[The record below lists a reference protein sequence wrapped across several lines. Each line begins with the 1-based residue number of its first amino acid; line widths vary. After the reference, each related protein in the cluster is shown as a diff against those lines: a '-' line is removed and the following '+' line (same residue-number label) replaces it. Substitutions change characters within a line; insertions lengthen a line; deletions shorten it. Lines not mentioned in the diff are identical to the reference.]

1 MEGTDR
7 LLGSPLTT
15 PAPSLSGELVP
26 TLGLAPVP
34 FRPTPSL
41 WAGGPRGPIPEV
53 EIMRWCGLYKAPLF
67 PSPQVGQGRGRRQVH
82 GPGIVGAAAPLRPG
96 SGALRT
102 PARSTLPSQ
111 WSEGGDGGSNSWAGS
126 WIAASGGRSDLGA
139 RPWRLGVARGFTNP
153 SDTGLR
159 SRPRLGRNQPRA
171 SLGHARGPSLGV
183 FARPRRPSSEAA
195 APPGGQ
201 TWNRSRATRPPLGG
215 QSPRHAPQTS
225 RLLHQIRDRLCAPP
239 SAQSGAQPLPTPSS
253 NCVGGSLGC
262 CSSARGGAPG
272 S

>member
-7 LLGSPLTT
+7 LLGFPLTT

-26 TLGLAPVP
+26 TLGTCP
-34 FRPTPSL
+34 FPPHTFTLGWGS
-41 WAGGPRGPIPEV
+41 RGPIPEV
-53 EIMRWCGLYKAPLF
+53 EIMGWCGLYKAPLF

-102 PARSTLPSQ
+102 PARSTLPSHG
-111 WSEGGDGGSNSWAGS
+111 SEGGDGGSNSWAGS

-153 SDTGLR
+153 CDTGLR
-159 SRPRLGRNQPRA
+159 SRPRLSRNQPRA
-171 SLGHARGPSLGV
+171 SLGHARGPSLGGSLRPPSPAFV
-183 FARPRRPSSEAA
+183 RGGSASWRPDLEPQQGDPASPGRTKSKARSPDLTFIAPDQGQAVCTSLGPVRRP
-195 APPGGQ
+195 AP
-201 TWNRSRATRPPLGG
+201 
-215 QSPRHAPQTS
+215 
-225 RLLHQIRDRLCAPP
+225 
-239 SAQSGAQPLPTPSS
+239 PSS